1 MNWLD
6 CSLIEI
12 VPGRLSGVPVVKS
25 SRVRPED
32 LLINREEGEEWLA
45 EAYNLPAATV
55 HLVLSFYDQH
65 RSDLASSL

>member
-6 CSLIEI
+6 CSLIEV
-12 VPGRLSGVPVVKS
+12 VPGRLSGVPVIKK

-45 EAYNLPAATV
+45 NAYGLPANTV
-55 HLVLSFYDQH
+55 HSVLTFYDQH